1 MLASLETFDGA
12 SKKPFKATGLL
23 NKSQLKLASYIK
35 ANKDVTL
42 QGTKRF
48 TDKSGEYYLK
58 NVQLQNRK
66 QDPNSTVKNTLNNP
80 QNLENC
86 LNRDINFFNNIR
98 RRASKIVTLLPE
110 YSLTPIPKKEGINK
124 QGIANKF
131 GKKELDDAQRTA
143 VFIRR
148 LEYATSMKKQ
158 MNDNKNLKKKDKKIE
173 LIQEWWKTM
182 FKIIKLQKNM
192 RGFLFRKKLMNN
204 LEHQEKLLQFITEFD
219 NIHNYHLY
227 RQFMD
232 NLKKKRDYEKAK
244 LMEKCEDFGEKLD
257 NLEKMRDWR
266 NLRDYFDRWK
276 KNTDRKRKDALDNLA
291 KKINDVFNRRKNKNN
306 KYALRKIKDASKT
319 LDDKLNDKARD
330 FRERNGRKKFLDDLI
345 KAHRL
350 NKIISDLKK
359 EIDDRL
365 KREALDKLR
374 QTNDIARAAE
384 MLNKLMEDKM
394 KKNAFDD
401 LKTMDFVD
409 KVDDVIN
416 KHNDK
421 INEKGKRDF
430 FDKLKDLANKNKYA
444 ISYGV
449 NDFELIADKKPDNKP
464 KNQIFSTSYNDF
476 NIYGKPAPKLVLE
489 KAGQNFSLIAPEII
503 KFEFGQPQE
512 KCKQLS
518 NDPLDR
524 QLDDLDRYRRR
535 KGRNDR
541 LRMAQKLNDILSK
554 AQKESDDQ
562 IKRDVL
568 DKLKRKADAQK
579 ALEDLDD
586 LINKKKINDLL
597 RKFMDNL
604 KKINDLKKA
613 LDHWREVKDK
623 KDIMDKLRNYLRN
636 KHGLDDIEK
645 QHLIDKYKKKM
656 MQVLLNIYQR
666 QRHLLMKKYLDRWK
680 KAKPQEKRI
689 LRKEPKYKKK
699 PRIEDLSDSET
710 SFNPQYYNPK
720 TNLYFQKT
728 DPTPYKKRYSKRPYE
743 PEEFNFTENDGG
755 IDYSDTSSVNESLI
769 GNGVNLIPNRKIITQ
784 PRNYTSQSF
793 FIDKNNG
800 NNIKGN
806 DYQVTT
812 HKSNQFPMT
821 MKGDFVSL
829 IEQNPKIMAQK
840 NPRIQVTN
848 ATCDLK
854 EIMNNEGT
862 EDELNPEEVHNE
874 INKLNNNYLI
884 DKNKV
889 LSKVIKNCDK
899 DLYASQKP
907 FKAKKDQWYSVSI
920 PLNDNE
926 AKWEF
931 LNNIKGERDK
941 NNMNKFELIQK
952 EEEPIKEEI
961 EENETPLKRN
971 RSEKKTSANKDNS
984 YKLREMNFT
993 QFYRSPL
1000 KPPYHEEEEKSS
1012 TGHRIKRPGE
1022 RKRTHK
1028 GTMSNSNSR
1037 YFRNNRNQGSNNI
1050 ERSRGK
1056 IELDPR
1062 YRSIDYDNRYGDYED
1077 SDD

>member
-12 SKKPFKATGLL
+12 KKKPFKATGLL

-58 NVQLQNRK
+58 NVQLQNRR
-66 QDPNSTVKNTLNNP
+66 QDPNSTVKGTLNNP

-86 LNRDINFFNNIR
+86 LNRDVNFFNNIR

-110 YSLTPIPKKEGINK
+110 NSLTPIPKKEGIHRA
-124 QGIANKF
+124 GIANKY
-131 GKKELDDAQRTA
+131 GKRELDDAQRTA

-158 MNDNKNLKKKDKKIE
+158 MNEGKNLKNNIKKIA

-182 FKIIKLQKNM
+182 YKIIKLQKNM

-244 LMEKCEDFGEKLD
+244 LMEKCEDFNDKLD
-257 NLEKMRDWR
+257 NLEKMRDLKNFKKCFDKWR
-266 NLRDYFDRWK
+266 DDTKRR
-276 KNTDRKRKDALDNLA
+276 RKEALDNLA
-291 KKINDVFNRRKNKNN
+291 NTANDVFNRRRMKNN
-306 KYALRKIKDASKT
+306 LDVIRKIRDTCSNINDK
-319 LDDKLNDKARD
+319 LDDQAKAFRD
-330 FRERNGRKKFLDDLI
+330 RNARKKFLEDLI

-365 KREALDKLR
+365 KKEALDKLKR
-374 QTNDIARAAE
+374 NDDIGKAAE
-384 MLNKLMEDKM
+384 RLNKLMEDRLKRDT
-394 KKNAFDD
+394 FDD

-421 INEKGKRDF
+421 IDNEGKRDF
-430 FDKLKDLANKNKYA
+430 LKKLKDIYNRNKYT
-444 ISYGV
+444 ISSGV

-476 NIYGKPAPKLVLE
+476 NFQGTAPKLKLE
-489 KAGQNFSLIAPEII
+489 KDGFSLIAPEMI
-503 KFEFGQPQE
+503 KFEFGEPQE
-512 KCKQLS
+512 KCKQIS
-518 NDPLDR
+518 NEPINKQVDALDKYR
-524 QLDDLDRYRRR
+524 KRKDRDE
-535 KGRNDR
+535 K
-541 LRMAQKLNDILSK
+541 LRMIQRLNDILTK

-562 IKRDVL
+562 LKKDVL
-568 DKLKRKADAQK
+568 DKLKRNNDIINNLNK
-579 ALEDLDD
+579 LDD
-586 LINKKKINDLL
+586 LINNKKKNNAL

-604 KKINDLKKA
+604 KKISDAKKA
-613 LDHWREVKDK
+613 LDHWRKVKDLG
-623 KDIMDKLRNYLRN
+623 DILDKLIDYKKKN
-636 KHGLDDIEK
+636 KFTDKEK
-645 QHLIDKYKKKM
+645 QILIDKYKKKM

-680 KAKPQEKRI
+680 KAKGPESKPYTR
-689 LRKEPKYKKK
+689 EPKYKKK
-699 PRIEDLSDSET
+699 PRIGDLSDEET

-720 TNLYFQKT
+720 KNIYSQNTA
-728 DPTPYKKRYSKRPYE
+728 PAYKKRISKKPYE
-743 PEEFNFTENDGG
+743 PEDFYFDYTDNDGLNP
-755 IDYSDTSSVNESLI
+755 IDYSETSSINESAF
-769 GNGVNLIPNRKIITQ
+769 GTGVNLIPNRKVIKQ

-800 NNIKGN
+800 NNITN
-806 DYQVTT
+806 NNYQMAT
-812 HKSNQFPMT
+812 HKSNQLPMT

-854 EIMNNEGT
+854 EIINNEGT
-862 EDELNPEEVHNE
+862 EDELNPEEVNHE
-874 INKLNNNYLI
+874 MNKLNNNYLI
-884 DKNKV
+884 DKNRV

-952 EEEPIKEEI
+952 EDEPIKEEI
-961 EENETPLKRN
+961 EENGTPLKRN
-971 RSEKKTSANKDNS
+971 RSEKKNIYNKDNS
-984 YKLREMNFT
+984 YRLREMNYS

-1000 KPPYHEEEEKSS
+1000 KTPKIEEEEKSLF
-1012 TGHRIKRPGE
+1012 GNRIKRPGE
-1022 RKRTHK
+1022 RQRTYK
-1028 GTMSNSNSR
+1028 GMSNSNSR
-1037 YFRNNRNQGSNNI
+1037 FFRNNRIQPSYNI

-1056 IELDPR
+1056 IELDPK
-1062 YRSIDYDNRYGDYED
+1062 YRSIDYGNRYGDFED

>member
-276 KNTDRKRKDALDNLA
+276 NNADRKRKDALDNLA

-384 MLNKLMEDKM
+384 RLNKLMEDKM

-449 NDFELIADKKPDNKP
+449 NDLELIADKKPDNKP

-586 LINKKKINDLL
+586 LINKKK
-597 RKFMDNL
+597 
-604 KKINDLKKA
+604 
-613 LDHWREVKDK
+613 
-623 KDIMDKLRNYLRN
+623 N
-636 KHGLDDIEK
+636 K
-645 QHLIDKYKKKM
+645 
-656 MQVLLNIYQR
+656 
-666 QRHLLMKKYLDRWK
+666 
-680 KAKPQEKRI
+680 
-689 LRKEPKYKKK
+689 
-699 PRIEDLSDSET
+699 
-710 SFNPQYYNPK
+710 
-720 TNLYFQKT
+720 
-728 DPTPYKKRYSKRPYE
+728 
-743 PEEFNFTENDGG
+743 
-755 IDYSDTSSVNESLI
+755 
-769 GNGVNLIPNRKIITQ
+769 
-784 PRNYTSQSF
+784 
-793 FIDKNNG
+793 
-800 NNIKGN
+800 
-806 DYQVTT
+806 
-812 HKSNQFPMT
+812 
-821 MKGDFVSL
+821 
-829 IEQNPKIMAQK
+829 
-840 NPRIQVTN
+840 
-848 ATCDLK
+848 
-854 EIMNNEGT
+854 
-862 EDELNPEEVHNE
+862 
-874 INKLNNNYLI
+874 
-884 DKNKV
+884 
-889 LSKVIKNCDK
+889 
-899 DLYASQKP
+899 
-907 FKAKKDQWYSVSI
+907 
-920 PLNDNE
+920 
-926 AKWEF
+926 
-931 LNNIKGERDK
+931 
-941 NNMNKFELIQK
+941 
-952 EEEPIKEEI
+952 
-961 EENETPLKRN
+961 
-971 RSEKKTSANKDNS
+971 
-984 YKLREMNFT
+984 
-993 QFYRSPL
+993 
-1000 KPPYHEEEEKSS
+1000 
-1012 TGHRIKRPGE
+1012 
-1022 RKRTHK
+1022 
-1028 GTMSNSNSR
+1028 
-1037 YFRNNRNQGSNNI
+1037 
-1050 ERSRGK
+1050 
-1056 IELDPR
+1056 
-1062 YRSIDYDNRYGDYED
+1062 
-1077 SDD
+1077 

>member
-12 SKKPFKATGLL
+12 NKKPFKATGLL

-110 YSLTPIPKKEGINK
+110 YSLTPIPKKEGIHK

-266 NLRDYFDRWK
+266 NLKDYFDRWK
-276 KNTDRKRKDALDNLA
+276 NNADRKRKDALDNLA

-306 KYALRKIKDASKT
+306 RDALRKIKDASKT

-345 KAHRL
+345 RAHRL

-384 MLNKLMEDKM
+384 KLNKLMEDKM

-430 FDKLKDLANKNKYA
+430 FDKLKDLANKKKYT
-444 ISYGV
+444 ISSGV

-476 NIYGKPAPKLVLE
+476 NIFGKPAPKLILE

-512 KCKQLS
+512 KCKKLS

-554 AQKESDDQ
+554 AEKESDDQ

-586 LINKKKINDLL
+586 LINKKK
-597 RKFMDNL
+597 
-604 KKINDLKKA
+604 
-613 LDHWREVKDK
+613 
-623 KDIMDKLRNYLRN
+623 
-636 KHGLDDIEK
+636 
-645 QHLIDKYKKKM
+645 KM
-656 MQVLLNIYQR
+656 
-666 QRHLLMKKYLDRWK
+666 
-680 KAKPQEKRI
+680 
-689 LRKEPKYKKK
+689 
-699 PRIEDLSDSET
+699 
-710 SFNPQYYNPK
+710 
-720 TNLYFQKT
+720 
-728 DPTPYKKRYSKRPYE
+728 
-743 PEEFNFTENDGG
+743 
-755 IDYSDTSSVNESLI
+755 
-769 GNGVNLIPNRKIITQ
+769 
-784 PRNYTSQSF
+784 
-793 FIDKNNG
+793 
-800 NNIKGN
+800 
-806 DYQVTT
+806 
-812 HKSNQFPMT
+812 
-821 MKGDFVSL
+821 
-829 IEQNPKIMAQK
+829 
-840 NPRIQVTN
+840 
-848 ATCDLK
+848 
-854 EIMNNEGT
+854 
-862 EDELNPEEVHNE
+862 
-874 INKLNNNYLI
+874 
-884 DKNKV
+884 
-889 LSKVIKNCDK
+889 NC
-899 DLYASQKP
+899 
-907 FKAKKDQWYSVSI
+907 
-920 PLNDNE
+920 
-926 AKWEF
+926 
-931 LNNIKGERDK
+931 
-941 NNMNKFELIQK
+941 
-952 EEEPIKEEI
+952 
-961 EENETPLKRN
+961 
-971 RSEKKTSANKDNS
+971 
-984 YKLREMNFT
+984 
-993 QFYRSPL
+993 
-1000 KPPYHEEEEKSS
+1000 
-1012 TGHRIKRPGE
+1012 
-1022 RKRTHK
+1022 
-1028 GTMSNSNSR
+1028 
-1037 YFRNNRNQGSNNI
+1037 
-1050 ERSRGK
+1050 
-1056 IELDPR
+1056 
-1062 YRSIDYDNRYGDYED
+1062 
-1077 SDD
+1077 

>member
-1 MLASLETFDGA
+1 M
-12 SKKPFKATGLL
+12 
-23 NKSQLKLASYIK
+23 
-35 ANKDVTL
+35 
-42 QGTKRF
+42 
-48 TDKSGEYYLK
+48 
-58 NVQLQNRK
+58 
-66 QDPNSTVKNTLNNP
+66 
-80 QNLENC
+80 
-86 LNRDINFFNNIR
+86 
-98 RRASKIVTLLPE
+98 
-110 YSLTPIPKKEGINK
+110 
-124 QGIANKF
+124 
-131 GKKELDDAQRTA
+131 
-143 VFIRR
+143 
-148 LEYATSMKKQ
+148 
-158 MNDNKNLKKKDKKIE
+158 
-173 LIQEWWKTM
+173 
-182 FKIIKLQKNM
+182 
-192 RGFLFRKKLMNN
+192 
-204 LEHQEKLLQFITEFD
+204 
-219 NIHNYHLY
+219 
-227 RQFMD
+227 
-232 NLKKKRDYEKAK
+232 
-244 LMEKCEDFGEKLD
+244 
-257 NLEKMRDWR
+257 
-266 NLRDYFDRWK
+266 
-276 KNTDRKRKDALDNLA
+276 DNLA

-306 KYALRKIKDASKT
+306 RDALRKIKDASKT

-330 FRERNGRKKFLDDLI
+330 FRERNGRRKFLDDLI
-345 KAHRL
+345 RAHRL

-384 MLNKLMEDKM
+384 KLNKLMEDKM

-421 INEKGKRDF
+421 INERGKRDF
-430 FDKLKDLANKNKYA
+430 FDKLKDLANKKKYT
-444 ISYGV
+444 ISSGV

-476 NIYGKPAPKLVLE
+476 NIFGKPAPKLILE

-512 KCKQLS
+512 KCKKLS

-541 LRMAQKLNDILSK
+541 LRMA
-554 AQKESDDQ
+554 
-562 IKRDVL
+562 
-568 DKLKRKADAQK
+568 
-579 ALEDLDD
+579 
-586 LINKKKINDLL
+586 
-597 RKFMDNL
+597 
-604 KKINDLKKA
+604 DLKKA

-623 KDIMDKLRNYLRN
+623 KDILDKLRDYLRN
-636 KHGLDDIEK
+636 KRGLDDIEK
-645 QHLIDKYKKKM
+645 QRLIDKYKKKM

-680 KAKPQEKRI
+680 KAKPQEKKI

-720 TNLYFQKT
+720 TNLYSQKT
-728 DPTPYKKRYSKRPYE
+728 APAPYKKRYSKRPYE

-755 IDYSDTSSVNESLI
+755 MDYSDTSSVNESAI
-769 GNGVNLIPNRKIITQ
+769 GNGVNLIPNRKIIKQ

-1050 ERSRGK
+1050 ERNRGK

-1062 YRSIDYDNRYGDYED
+1062 YRSIDYDNRYDDYED